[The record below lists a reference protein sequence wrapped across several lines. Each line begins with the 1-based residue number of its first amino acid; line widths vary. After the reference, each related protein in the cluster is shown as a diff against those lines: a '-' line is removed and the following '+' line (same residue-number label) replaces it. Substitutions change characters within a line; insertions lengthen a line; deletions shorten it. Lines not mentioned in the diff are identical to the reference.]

1 MNSPPSFLPPGPR
14 GPGPELGAIP
24 NASSYPPPPS
34 AQYRNRTL
42 SNSYWDARPPV
53 SQSRPYVSP
62 DPSPLDDRFQRPH
75 GYQHA
80 QSVHHERANHTF
92 PPPLAHHPREFP
104 YPPPF
109 LHGRPE
115 EPVIHRHQ
123 DISKHLHHPGEMIHG
138 NHMVGYHEGSGS
150 DEADPYFNPVVVA
163 PQRQQRKGKGSK
175 KVDGKQPTFLT
186 KLYGILDQPEYSHI
200 IRWDETGE
208 AIIIENPE
216 ELADKILPVVYR
228 QSRFASFSR
237 QLNIYG
243 FNRKLSLRHVER
255 GICDPDA
262 STWSHPFLKRDST
275 KAQILSFKRRVP
287 PRPSQAQKRRMS
299 MSMQEEGLSP
309 TSSEHSV
316 DFHSPPDAYQHHLL
330 PDVDEN
336 KPIFFPPLQREPVIS
351 QPPYAAPDYYAF
363 EQTSPSAVEFDYDT
377 PDPRRLSLSIP
388 QRPYE
393 LSRGDS
399 KLEHPSLFQ
408 YNTFGSK
415 DSENSI
421 PQSAPAN
428 TTSFPI
434 PIKVTQQ
441 HIRTRSVQGEPPSA
455 MLYSPSS
462 PYNAESWLAGEVPEP
477 SYCGPSFGM
486 KREPQS
492 LECQQHSSLD
502 HGPAF
507 DANDASTWARRGF
520 ADLTTGNL
528 NTLHAT
534 RLGNSPQSLPN
545 DFGSQGYSYA
555 SGLGNASSQ
564 TFSALSPESP
574 TTVSPGVY
582 QSGFSFSAAS
592 PPAVRP
598 TYGAELPPVLRQ
610 GPSKP
615 AAINHSQTRQER
627 RSTISSSPY
636 SPRARAPAL
645 AFSGS
650 LRTIPSR
657 RGSEAPL
664 AGLELN
670 VGDRRVKNEE
680 EEEQALPS
688 ASIKLGDSHP
698 FEGILG
704 ESAEI

>member
-1 MNSPPSFLPPGPR
+1 MKSSPSCLPPGPR
-14 GPGPELGAIP
+14 GPGPELAAIP
-24 NASSYPPPPS
+24 TASSYPPPPS
-34 AQYRNRTL
+34 ALYRNRSL
-42 SNSYWDARPPV
+42 SNAHWDAKPPM

-62 DPSPLDDRFQRPH
+62 DPSPLDERFHQAHGYVQRP
-75 GYQHA
+75 GEPLDRQNN
-80 QSVHHERANHTF
+80 SF
-92 PPPLAHHPREFP
+92 PPPLSHHPREFP

-109 LHGRPE
+109 LHGRSGDLPL
-115 EPVIHRHQ
+115 PQHQ
-123 DISKHLHHPGEMIHG
+123 TADKAYSTV
-138 NHMVGYHEGSGS
+138 NVGRRMTYHDASSGG
-150 DEADPYFNPVVVA
+150 DETDPYFNPVMVA

-175 KVDGKQPTFLT
+175 KVEGKQPTFLT
-186 KLYGILDQPEYSHI
+186 KLYGDQPEYNHI

-243 FNRKLSLRHVER
+243 FNRKLSLRHIER

-299 MSMQEEGLSP
+299 MSFQDEGLSP

-330 PDVDEN
+330 PDVDEE
-336 KPIFFPPLQREPVIS
+336 KPIFFPPPPRESIVS

-363 EQTSPSAVEFDYDT
+363 EQASPGAVEFDYGT
-377 PDPRRLSLSIP
+377 PGPGRLSLTMP
-388 QRPYE
+388 QCPYDP
-393 LSRGDS
+393 SRGGL
-399 KLEHPSLFQ
+399 KLEDPSLFHH
-408 YNTFGSK
+408 NFGSK
-415 DSENSI
+415 IHEGLA

-428 TTSFPI
+428 TSSFPI

-441 HIRTRSVQGEPPSA
+441 HVRTRSVQGEPPSA

-462 PYNAESWLAGEVPEP
+462 PYNTESWLSGEVPEP
-477 SYCGPSFGM
+477 LHGGASFGV
-486 KREPQS
+486 KREPS
-492 LECQQHSSLD
+492 DVQHRGLD
-502 HGPAF
+502 GGPTF

-528 NTLHAT
+528 NALRNATLSS
-534 RLGNSPQSLPN
+534 SPQSLPN
-545 DFGSQGYSYA
+545 DFGSQGYSYSNGLAVA
-555 SGLGNASSQ
+555 SQS
-564 TFSALSPESP
+564 FSALSPESP

-582 QSGFSFSAAS
+582 QLGFPFPA
-592 PPAVRP
+592 PPPTLARP
-598 TYGAELPPVLRQ
+598 TYASGSPPIPRQ
-610 GPSKP
+610 GFNKTG
-615 AAINHSQTRQER
+615 ADAHTHSQTRQER

-636 SPRARAPAL
+636 SPRSRASAL
-645 AFSGS
+645 SVSGS
-650 LRTIPSR
+650 LRTLADR
-657 RGSEAPL
+657 RGSYAPL
-664 AGLELN
+664 GGLELKL
-670 VGDRRVKNEE
+670 GDRRVRDAE

-698 FEGILG
+698 FEGILR
-704 ESAEI
+704 ENAEI